1 MIKICL
7 RCNSS
12 KNVDDFYKHPQ
23 MSDGY
28 LNICKTCKRI
38 EAKEREE
45 RLRKNPEWVE
55 KERERGREKY
65 NRLNYK
71 NIKPSYENKKKHMI
85 NYRKN
90 YPEKYKAKNSS
101 QRISCPKGFHRH
113 HWSYNEE
120 HWKDVIILESKEHS
134 DLHRF
139 IEYDKSFYYRTA
151 IRIGKFKKGELL
163 DTREKHLEFLEIIKQ
178 TLL

>member
-1 MIKICL
+1 MVKICL

-12 KNVDDFYKHPQ
+12 KSVDDFYKHPQ

-28 LNICKTCKRI
+28 LNICKKCKRT

-55 KERERGREKY
+55 KERKRGREKY

-71 NIKPSYENKKKHMI
+71 NIKPSYENKKKHMLKY
-85 NYRKN
+85 NSL

-151 IRIGKFKKGELL
+151 IKIGKFKKGELL
-163 DTREKHLEFLEIIKQ
+163 DTREKHLEFLEIIKEI
-178 TLL
+178 LL

>member
-28 LNICKTCKRI
+28 LNICKTCKRT

-85 NYRKN
+85 RYNKI

-139 IEYDKSFYYRTA
+139 IEYDESFYYRTA
-151 IRIGKFKKGELL
+151 INIGKFKRGDLL